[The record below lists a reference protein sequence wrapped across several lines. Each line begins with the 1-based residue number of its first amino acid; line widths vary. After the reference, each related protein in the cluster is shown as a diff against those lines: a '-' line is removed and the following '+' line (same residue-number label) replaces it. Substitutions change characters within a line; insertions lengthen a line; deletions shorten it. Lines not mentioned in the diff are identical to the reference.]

1 MLFFRRC
8 LNISFLHFLVLPLS
22 FLSVSLSLL
31 KKKKKKM
38 HLSHPYAIG
47 LSNGVLPP
55 PPTKNNN
62 KETNRKQQ
70 QNKRAD
76 RKGESNDRW
85 QPRNSRQEV
94 NIRHPRPPF
103 EGTLVNCIHET
114 AGPWAVDSRLWPRD
128 LPFRRRLP
136 PVFILFKRGMQI
148 AGERY
153 IYKKGESVESLSPMT
168 FSSTGRL
175 YYTSFLVRSPKGQ
188 ESSEP
193 VWRSGIVRR

>member
-8 LNISFLHFLVLPLS
+8 LNISFLYFLVLPLS

-31 KKKKKKM
+31 KNNNKDM
-38 HLSHPYAIG
+38 HLLHPYAMG
-47 LSNGVLPP
+47 LSNGVQPP
-55 PPTKNNN
+55 PQTKTTT
-62 KETNRKQQ
+62 KQQTKKQQ

-76 RKGESNDRW
+76 RKGDSNDRW
-85 QPRNSRQEV
+85 QPWNSRQEV
-94 NIRHPRPPF
+94 DIRHPRPPF
-103 EGTLVNCIHET
+103 EGTHVNCIHET

-128 LPFRRRLP
+128 LLFRQRLP

-153 IYKKGESVESLSPMT
+153 IYKKGESVESIGPMT

-175 YYTSFLVRSPKGQ
+175 YYTSFLVWSPND
-188 ESSEP
+188 
-193 VWRSGIVRR
+193 RRAASRFGVAV